1 MSSKLSRACD
11 YRGHTWS
18 RHWYAARLSVTILT
32 TALPCQERAF
42 KASPIVRRQEVP
54 WEAGSEWEH
63 SLLPR
68 RIEEVRRQ
76 CLETG
81 EIAQWV
87 TALVLQACKPEFKS
101 LTPT

>member
-1 MSSKLSRACD
+1 MSSKLSRACG

-18 RHWYAARLSVTILT
+18 RHWYATRLCVTTLT
-32 TALPCQERAF
+32 TALSG
-42 KASPIVRRQEVP
+42 ASLQSKPHSQKTVP

-76 CLETG
+76 CLEIG
-81 EIAQWV
+81 EIVQWV